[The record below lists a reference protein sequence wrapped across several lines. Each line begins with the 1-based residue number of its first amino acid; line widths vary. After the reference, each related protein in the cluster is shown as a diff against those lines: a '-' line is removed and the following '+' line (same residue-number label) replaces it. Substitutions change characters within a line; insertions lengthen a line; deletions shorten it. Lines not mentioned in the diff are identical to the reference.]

1 MPATSPVTFEG
12 SQTQSNGGSD
22 VNESA
27 SLVTGNTEKFQLTY
41 DKLVIAVGAY
51 NQSAVPFLMSFAAHI
66 LTGMLSDS
74 VQRPWGQGTRALPQ
88 RHQGRAEDPHADS

>member
-27 SLVTGNTEKFQLTY
+27 SVVTGNTEKFQLTY

-51 NQSAVPFLMSFAAHI
+51 NQSAVPFLMSLVAHI
-66 LTGMLSDS
+66 LMLSDS
-74 VQRPWGQGTRALPQ
+74 VQRPRGQGTRALPQ
-88 RHQGRAEDPHADS
+88 RHQGRAEDPHANS